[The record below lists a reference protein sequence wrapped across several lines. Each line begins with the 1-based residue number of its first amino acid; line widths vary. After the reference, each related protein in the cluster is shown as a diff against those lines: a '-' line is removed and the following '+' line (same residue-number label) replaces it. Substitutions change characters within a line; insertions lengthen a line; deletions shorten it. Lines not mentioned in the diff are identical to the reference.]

1 MTRAETGI
9 PRTDDDATPSAQAHP
24 PLALSLLRLARPKQ
38 WAKSAFVLIGPIYGF
53 ADKLELNPALTP
65 AGIIVPALIATIA
78 FSLASSGCYVIN
90 DILDREADRLHPRKR
105 RRPIAAGHVSLNVA
119 RIYALALFL
128 VTAGILMLLP
138 GDVRKWV
145 GLTVFLYVAN
155 VFAYSFYFKKKVIG
169 DVISLSLGF
178 VLRVMG
184 GCAAIAIVP
193 STWLLNV
200 TFFLSMFLAFGK
212 RLGER
217 RTLAVEGGQGLADPT
232 RIVAHRKVQE
242 RYTDVLLQMAVVVT
256 AVATLMTYAA
266 YVQDADRTHPDNPF
280 GFNILWLTLLPAT
293 YGLLRCIVLLEAGK
307 FDDPTELAFRD
318 RGFIVASLVFAAI
331 TAGVLVARHLGAA
344 A

>member
-1 MTRAETGI
+1 MTRAQADIAPSETGR
-9 PRTDDDATPSAQAHP
+9 PAASAP
-24 PLALSLLRLARPKQ
+24 PALAWSLVRLARPKQ
-38 WAKSAFVLIGPIYGF
+38 WAKSTFVLIGPLYGF
-53 ADKLELNPALTP
+53 ADKLKTDPSLTP
-65 AGIIVPALIATIA
+65 AGIIIPALIAMVA

-105 RRPIAAGHVSLNVA
+105 NRPLAAGHVSINIA
-119 RIYALALFL
+119 RVYAVALFL
-128 VTAGILMLLP
+128 VAAGALLLLP

-155 VFAYSFYFKKKVIG
+155 VFAYSLYFKKKVIG

-184 GCAAIAIVP
+184 GCAAIAIMP

-217 RTLAVEGGQGLADPT
+217 RTLAVEGAAGATDPA

-266 YVQDADRTHPDNPF
+266 YVQDADRTHPENPL
-280 GFNILWLTLLPAT
+280 GFNLLWLSLLPAT

-307 FDDPTELAFRD
+307 FDDPTELAYKD
-318 RGFIVASLVFAAI
+318 RGFIVASLVFGAI
-331 TAGVLVARHLGAA
+331 TVGVLLSRHLGAGG
-344 A
+344 

>member
-1 MTRAETGI
+1 MTGA
-9 PRTDDDATPSAQAHP
+9 ATAWSDPGPVGPPP
-24 PLALSLLRLARPKQ
+24 PLAWSLLRLARPKQ

-53 ADKLELNPALTP
+53 ADRLEESPGLGPWDIA
-65 AGIIVPALIATIA
+65 IPALIAAAA
-78 FSLASSGCYVIN
+78 FSLASSGCYVFN
-90 DILDREADRLHPRKR
+90 DILDRDADRLHPRKR
-105 RRPIAAGHVSLNVA
+105 TRPIAAGHVSVGLA
-119 RIYALALFL
+119 RLYAVGLFL
-128 VTAGILMLLP
+128 LASGTLLLLP
-138 GDVRKWV
+138 GSVRGWV
-145 GLTVFLYVAN
+145 GLTLMLYVAN

-217 RTLAVEGGQGLADPT
+217 RTLAVADPADAE
-232 RIVAHRKVQE
+232 RIIGHRKVQE

-266 YVQDADRTHPDNPF
+266 YVQDADNSTPDPLL
-280 GFNILWLTLLPAT
+280 GFNVLWLSLLPAT
-293 YGLLRCIVLLEAGK
+293 YGLLRCIVLLEAGR
-307 FDDPTELAFRD
+307 FDDPTELAYKD
-318 RGFIVASLVFAAI
+318 RGFIAASLMFAAI
-331 TAGVLVARHLGAA
+331 TAVVLISRHIAEAG
-344 A
+344 